1 MEFKIKK
8 ISGDA
13 SFREFYRIQKNS
25 TSTILVKAN
34 KDKFKNLVIYAAVNN
49 LLINNKIRAPK
60 LIQEYFDKG
69 MMEIESL
76 GDYSYYDYIKSKK
89 NKLLNYK
96 KLIEIIIK
104 LQNIKLK
111 NYIKIKDY
119 KISIRKYNLQQ
130 LHNESDLFFDW

>member
-1 MEFKIKK
+1 MEFKLKK

-13 SFREFYRIQKNS
+13 SFREFYRIQKKS

-34 KDKFKNLVIYAAVNN
+34 KDKFKNLVIYAAVNK
-49 LLINNKIRAPK
+49 LLINNKIKAPK

-76 GDYSYYDYIKSKK
+76 GNHSYYDYIKCKK

-104 LQNIKLK
+104 LQNTTIA
-111 NYIKIKDY
+111 
-119 KISIRKYNLQQ
+119 Q
-130 LHNESDLFFDW
+130 